1 MIFAFGYK
9 LGMSGIELDDAVQGS
24 GIQSLLMLETLYLI
38 DRDYFQKFGW
48 KQAAIWAIE
57 EPESSLHT
65 SLEALVA
72 YYLSSISSNS
82 TSRLQVLSTTHSD
95 LMLQYADKI
104 VSVKKENLETT
115 CKSFGSAS
123 EAINRLSREGIS
135 RWSHPLLHYP
145 LEPLILVEGKYD
157 ATFLEEAFRILKVP
171 KPPRVSYIER
181 LENDQATGGVDE
193 LYNYVKNNS
202 KVIKSRQTIAPVI
215 VILDWDAS
223 GKRDKFSKL
232 LDDSDRFKILVWPD
246 NALNP
251 KLGKSFKGIER
262 SFSNRMIEAVENK
275 GAQIFRSKSGVCS
288 VERDQYEQIKKQLNQ
303 IVIGGLI
310 EDDIEHAKPFIQNI
324 IDLCPK

>member
-1 MIFAFGYK
+1 
-9 LGMSGIELDDAVQGS
+9 
-24 GIQSLLMLETLYLI
+24 
-38 DRDYFQKFGW
+38 
-48 KQAAIWAIE
+48 
-57 EPESSLHT
+57 
-65 SLEALVA
+65 
-72 YYLSSISSNS
+72 
-82 TSRLQVLSTTHSD
+82 
-95 LMLQYADKI
+95 MLQYADKI